1 MFNILKE
8 RVLKDLNELLK
19 LGVNTKSAI
28 VKVED
33 GFFDED
39 LLDWS
44 DDTSCIST
52 RDATDIILT
61 MTNIQRGIGL

>member
-1 MFNILKE
+1 MFDILKE

-19 LGVNTKSAI
+19 VGVNTKSAI

>member
-1 MFNILKE
+1 MFDILKE

-19 LGVNTKSAI
+19 VGVNTKSAI

-33 GFFDED
+33 GLFDED

-52 RDATDIILT
+52 RDATYIILT
-61 MTNIQRGIGL
+61 MTRL

>member
-39 LLDWS
+39 LLDLS

-61 MTNIQRGIGL
+61 MTRL

>member
-1 MFNILKE
+1 MFDILKE

-44 DDTSCIST
+44 DATSCIST

-61 MTNIQRGIGL
+61 MTRL

>member
-8 RVLKDLNELLK
+8 KVLKDLNELLK

>member
-1 MFNILKE
+1 MFDILKE

>member
-1 MFNILKE
+1 MFDILKE

-33 GFFDED
+33 GF
-39 LLDWS
+39 
-44 DDTSCIST
+44 
-52 RDATDIILT
+52 LT
-61 MTNIQRGIGL
+61 KTYLIGQMTQVVYQREMQQI

>member
-33 GFFDED
+33 GFFHED

>member
-1 MFNILKE
+1 MSDILKE

-19 LGVNTKSAI
+19 VGVNTKSAI

-44 DDTSCIST
+44 DEFRST

-61 MTNIQRGIGL
+61 MTRL

>member
-1 MFNILKE
+1 MFDILKE

-19 LGVNTKSAI
+19 DGVNTKSAI
-28 VKVED
+28 VKGED

-61 MTNIQRGIGL
+61 MTRL